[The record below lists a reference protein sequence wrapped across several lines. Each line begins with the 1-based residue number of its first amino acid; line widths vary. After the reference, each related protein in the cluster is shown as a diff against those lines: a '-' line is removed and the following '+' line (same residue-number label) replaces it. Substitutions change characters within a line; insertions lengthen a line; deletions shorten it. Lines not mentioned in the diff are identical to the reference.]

1 MISKIGLIVI
11 IICIN
16 ILGYVM
22 ANRIDK
28 LVDTVT
34 SNRKMIVELQKKME
48 NMEKE
53 RVNDH
58 SGERWRKV

>member
-16 ILGYVM
+16 VLGYVF

-34 SNRKMIVELQKKME
+34 SNRKMIVELQKKIE

-58 SGERWRKV
+58 S